1 MGSLSLLQGI
11 FLTQGS
17 KLGLLH
23 CRQILYCLSHQGS
36 PLITIRGQEKA
47 VNFHVNLAQNVDS
60 LLAIRASHVTGSLL
74 PVTTSGRK
82 HKKLAGWLCSLAL
95 DSIPFGW
102 VSLACHMCE
111 SICFPDPSLG
121 WNWFFPKSVV
131 YLGCNVPWILGFS
144 AIPGTCT
151 INCTFYTG
159 D

>member
-1 MGSLSLLQGI
+1 MPEVEMLSSGDAAAEGV
-11 FLTQGS
+11 FSGGVTQPAG
-17 KLGLLH
+17 
-23 CRQILYCLSHQGS
+23 
-36 PLITIRGQEKA
+36 A
-47 VNFHVNLAQNVDS
+47 DAQNVDS

-121 WNWFFPKSVV
+121 
-131 YLGCNVPWILGFS
+131 
-144 AIPGTCT
+144 
-151 INCTFYTG
+151 
-159 D
+159 